1 MTVDTKKLEQFS
13 GQLVNDLGATVHAG
27 MVVIGDGLGFY
38 KALAGG
44 PLTDEPCHVFQASDG
59 QPFHNRDRVRVAD
72 NPARIFPSC
81 GTSSAR

>member
-59 QPFHNRDRVRVAD
+59 QPFHNRDR
-72 NPARIFPSC
+72 
-81 GTSSAR
+81 